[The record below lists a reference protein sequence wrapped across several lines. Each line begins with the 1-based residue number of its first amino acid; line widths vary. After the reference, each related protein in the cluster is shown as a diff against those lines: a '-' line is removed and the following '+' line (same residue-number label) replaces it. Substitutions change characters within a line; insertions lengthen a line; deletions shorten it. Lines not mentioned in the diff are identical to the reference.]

1 MYHLQHVDAVHC
13 TESSKKIKVLSD
25 LTLDICQGDRI
36 TIVGPLGS
44 GKSTLLHLL
53 AGLHPAENGVL
64 LYKGEVLKKTPEDVA
79 VVLQDHGLLE
89 WKTVYRN
96 AVLGLELNGN
106 LTPDTERLA
115 IEVLTQLNLLV
126 FKDCYPRELTV
137 GQRQLAALAR
147 ALVMHPK
154 TLLLDEPLS
163 ELDISLQESAEN
175 LLLEF
180 LKQRDF
186 TMVCITHSIEEAVF
200 LGQKIW
206 LMEYPGIVGEIVEN
220 PHPENSGFRESHQFF
235 EMCRRLKQKVI
246 SREGS
251 GEQKERI
258 WK

>member
-1 MYHLQHVDAVHC
+1 MYHLQHVSAVYC
-13 TESSKKIKVLSD
+13 TESSKKMKVLSD
-25 LTLDICQGDRI
+25 LSLDIYEGDRI
-36 TIVGPLGS
+36 AIVGPLGS
-44 GKSTLLHLL
+44 GKSTLLHVL
-53 AGLHPAENGVL
+53 AGLHPAEDGVL
-64 LYKGEVLKKTPEDVA
+64 LYKGKALKSTPEDVA

-106 LTPDTERLA
+106 LTPEKERLV

-126 FKDCYPRELTV
+126 FKDRYPRELTV

-147 ALVMHPK
+147 ALIMHPK

-163 ELDISLQESAEN
+163 ELDISLQENAEN

-206 LMEYPGIVGEIVEN
+206 LMEYPGVVGEVIEN
-220 PHPENSGFRESHQFF
+220 THPENSEFRESQQFF
-235 EMCRRLKQKVI
+235 EMCRALKRKVI
-246 SREGS
+246 SRE
-251 GEQKERI
+251 ENRDQRVQV